1 MPRKSGLFLLKYKF
15 ERRKPMRLTL
25 KTKPKALSANFL
37 LKEDEPQ
44 KFKTNRKEA
53 TTHAA

>member
-15 ERRKPMRLTL
+15 EWRKPMRLTL